1 MEEQDLYDSGGELV
15 RPEAYKVPV
24 YNGKK
29 LVNSV
34 TPVTSDDILN
44 EVFGT
49 GSQELMNLVNMID
62 DYKFP
67 E

>member
-62 DYKFP
+62 DYKLP